1 MTDLNLAIMDGV
13 PFDEWIAIDGNA
25 QRIYKAFRE
34 RFHSDVECMV
44 AHDGS
49 FFVRDN
55 NDGLKSMAQVILM
68 ITRHGAR
75 GAASISQTRRTGAT
89 VTIHPVTTVFAP
101 GVRAGTIRTYIA
113 PRMRISRDCAM
124 KSRPNTRTHTPMAEG
139 LPSALKL
146 K

>member
-55 NDGLKSMAQVILM
+55 NDGFHEVNGASDFDDYEAWCA
-68 ITRHGAR
+68 HGLTAD
-75 GAASISQTRRTGAT
+75 T
-89 VTIHPVTTVFAP
+89 TTVSSA
-101 GVRAGTIRTYIA
+101 VR
-113 PRMRISRDCAM
+113 
-124 KSRPNTRTHTPMAEG
+124 G
-139 LPSALKL
+139 LWR
-146 K
+146 